1 MFYVARRAL
10 IGHDRVSLAH
20 SLLSTIIQPIALNLP
35 IIHYFRANLR
45 HRVSLF
51 SLSYLEGGRIDA
63 THCHIAIAHFCEVS
77 DLSIHVIVATILVE
91 AVKNAHVAFARK
103 ASVLLLGRDFAT
115 RIRDVH

>member
-20 SLLSTIIQPIALNLP
+20 SLQD
-35 IIHYFRANLR
+35 ANLR